1 MKNQEIS
8 TLIGQKR
15 AYNSSS
21 FLLYVSKFDINNV
34 KKGQKRSKNIAILVS
49 KKIFKTAVSRNKA
62 RRMIRSSINRIF
74 SDISEGNKSLLKE
87 KKIQFNSYNL
97 IFSLKKGFE
106 KVDFKDLIVE
116 IKQSLLKNVII

>member
-21 FLLYVSKFDINNV
+21 FLLYVSKIRPNV
-34 KKGQKRSKNIAILVS
+34 PKSTRNIAILAS
-49 KKIFKTAVSRNKA
+49 KKNFKTAVSRNKV
-62 RRMIRSSINRIF
+62 RRMIRNALNKAVF
-74 SDISEGNKSLLKE
+74 EFEDNNISEVSTE
-87 KKIQFNSYNL
+87 YTDKKAQIASYNL

-106 KVDFKDLIVE
+106 KLVFADLVVE
-116 IKQSLLKNVII
+116 IKQSLLKNGII